1 MAKKFKQFLNYFL
14 NYHLVISSNF
24 SHTRTIASAL
34 VSSIHAYA
42 LSSYHHHLHN
52 GIAVS
57 LGVTDGGG
65 VILVRPANIQDSIP

>member
-42 LSSYHHHLHN
+42 LSDAHHHLD
-52 GIAVS
+52 
-57 LGVTDGGG
+57 DGHALRLCAMDIK
-65 VILVRPANIQDSIP
+65 V